1 MGWSQEKVAKV
12 VGITRQRVDQLE
24 EDTSKANICNTCI
37 PDLRYKIK
45 KWDEDRIFEKSQENV
60 N

>member
-1 MGWSQEKVAKV
+1 MGWSQEKVAGV
-12 VGITRQRVDQLE
+12 VGMDRTTISKIE
-24 EDTSKANICNTCI
+24 EDISNVKIHNAYI

>member
-1 MGWSQEKVAKV
+1 M
-12 VGITRQRVDQLE
+12 VGMDRTTISKIE
-24 EDTSKANICNTCI
+24 EDISNVKIHNAYI